1 MSESERKDRHTG
13 SAAKDDAGKIS
24 QTQLKFLE
32 RPRTAVSVHTS
43 VCWDGLSR
51 RRNVAV
57 RVHPGP
63 ARRGGRQQQGQ
74 PERDQES
81 KNATMNADCRGEQIF
96 PRLWQGREI
105 YTNIMGKN
113 QEVECRTREMK
124 DRYTKKFRDGSHTNM

>member
-57 RVHPGP
+57 RVHPGGRY
-63 ARRGGRQQQGQ
+63 RRGAAGDSSRGSRSEIRKVKMQQ
-74 PERDQES
+74 
-81 KNATMNADCRGEQIF
+81 
-96 PRLWQGREI
+96 
-105 YTNIMGKN
+105 
-113 QEVECRTREMK
+113 
-124 DRYTKKFRDGSHTNM
+124 